1 MNERINN
8 IDMER
13 LNNTD
18 EKIRKNGGHFT
29 AEKHIAGEFHFD
41 GSPMFTA
48 DLKSEM
54 ATFTMGADEPGVLGG
69 MGIQPTPLNYLM
81 MGVMSCYASTVA
93 IQAAKKG
100 IKLLKLKF
108 TGHLYYDIGPVVEES
123 DFPIIKALN
132 IDVEADKDIGEV
144 LKLSEKAC
152 PALYA
157 IRNPIQTEIKQI
169 K

>member
-1 MNERINN
+1 MTERINN
-8 IDMER
+8 INMEVVSE
-13 LNNTD
+13 TSK
-18 EKIRKNGGHFT
+18 KIKDAKGHFL
-29 AEKHIAGEFHFD
+29 AEKHINGEFHFD

-48 DLKSEM
+48 ELKSEM
-54 ATFTMGADEPGVLGG
+54 ATFVMGADEPGVLGG
-69 MGIQPTPLNYLM
+69 RGVQPTPLNYLM

-100 IKLLKLKF
+100 VKLGKLKF
-108 TGHLYYDIGPVVEES
+108 IGHLYYDIGPVVEDL

-132 IDVEADKDIGEV
+132 IDVEADKEIGEI

-157 IRNPIQTEIKQI
+157 IRNPIKTEIKQI